1 MFRLRWACAF
11 IAILL
16 VVQFAPAKVALATEE
31 EEEIR
36 GKLQQHVSF
45 EFECEP
51 LGNVLKFIA
60 EITGINFQVDTN
72 ALKELGK
79 KTCKNIRMKENT
91 IFVTVNV
98 EDVTLESALS
108 HILSKH
114 GLGFYI
120 EGDNIFVTS
129 MEKVRKETT

>member
-1 MFRLRWACAF
+1 MFRLRWACVS

-16 VVQFAPAKVALATEE
+16 VVQFAPAKVALATEAE
-31 EEEIR
+31 NEIR
-36 GKLQQHVSF
+36 EKLQQHVSF

-79 KTCKNIRMKENT
+79 KTCKNRRMKTNT